1 MQIGCWTAVAMLISA
16 AALAAPVQYYVNVQ
30 PIDVCSTDGS
40 SCAPVNE
47 PGTTGVGFFNSA
59 GTDITRAILNQAGID
74 VNYLPTQFIF
84 NSAFQSLLVTPGNTP
99 GQLTS
104 QAFQMLSD
112 QPAISQGSPPTPA
125 PPLAS
130 NANTVNVFFVNSL
143 TDGAGVTGVLYGLT
157 WIGNNGTVIDQ
168 AAFGTSA
175 RGQIINAVPDVVA
188 HEIIH
193 DLGLDHPTDNSP
205 QAMNNLMSAV
215 RTEPTIA
222 GAINALSTAAADQLN
237 VAQIQQVINPNGGP
251 LNTFLNPVPGVTTTV
266 SSPDPILVGQCIEF
280 AVCWT
285 GPGPTPWSDTLST
298 ANLVSLGLG
307 TTQPFVAAQT
317 SEFVTRLG
325 ATTITFDTPTGPTT
339 ESLAQFNGS
348 PHSDPCNFCEID
360 TVGDFTIPA
369 NATDAT
375 ISGTFGNSAVSTSA
389 GVDLCLGAGPPCAPT
404 PTANDFTVAF
414 QNPGRAGE
422 SLLSLTLMAPA
433 GVLFDPALFAELNFS
448 GDTTGITL
456 TPSFLNCGEFTGP
469 SEGVACQELQLA
481 FSGNPFM
488 LGDQVDYTVGFCLI
502 AGADCAAD
510 SNINDLAGGTYTY
523 DFSDGYQTTSALAL
537 VNGVLTASSQD
548 PDPSAPTNLNLAL
561 FTPFSTQPCV
571 PEASTTTC
579 PPLVIDG
586 DFIEDLVFQS
596 AVPEPPS
603 GAILVAGLAIW
614 FALVHRHRSRG
625 SARLPTA

>member
-1 MQIGCWTAVAMLISA
+1 MRQSRRRSRAVQIGCWTAVAMLISA

-266 SSPDPILVGQCIEF
+266 SSPDPILVGQCIES

-285 GPGPTPWSDTLST
+285 GPNAVERHAQYRKPCLARPRDHP
-298 ANLVSLGLG
+298 AICRRPDLGICH
-307 TTQPFVAAQT
+307 PARRDDDNF
-317 SEFVTRLG
+317 RYPNRPDDRKLG
-325 ATTITFDTPTGPTT
+325 AI
-339 ESLAQFNGS
+339 
-348 PHSDPCNFCEID
+348 
-360 TVGDFTIPA
+360 
-369 NATDAT
+369 
-375 ISGTFGNSAVSTSA
+375 
-389 GVDLCLGAGPPCAPT
+389 
-404 PTANDFTVAF
+404 
-414 QNPGRAGE
+414 
-422 SLLSLTLMAPA
+422 
-433 GVLFDPALFAELNFS
+433 
-448 GDTTGITL
+448 
-456 TPSFLNCGEFTGP
+456 
-469 SEGVACQELQLA
+469 
-481 FSGNPFM
+481 
-488 LGDQVDYTVGFCLI
+488 
-502 AGADCAAD
+502 
-510 SNINDLAGGTYTY
+510 
-523 DFSDGYQTTSALAL
+523 
-537 VNGVLTASSQD
+537 
-548 PDPSAPTNLNLAL
+548 
-561 FTPFSTQPCV
+561 
-571 PEASTTTC
+571 
-579 PPLVIDG
+579 
-586 DFIEDLVFQS
+586 
-596 AVPEPPS
+596 
-603 GAILVAGLAIW
+603 
-614 FALVHRHRSRG
+614 
-625 SARLPTA
+625 